1 MVEFVSCI
9 HTDVSL
15 IVTQSGLTQACLESP
30 FKMEEVSQRVL
41 QYVKK
46 WVPTQKI
53 GVLAGSSVHVDKTF
67 LAEAMPELVDWLHY
81 R

>member
-1 MVEFVSCI
+1 
-9 HTDVSL
+9 
-15 IVTQSGLTQACLESP
+15 
-30 FKMEEVSQRVL
+30 MEEVSQRVL